1 MITFVKIRWRNFL
14 STGNQFTEIN
24 FTQTSSTLVIG
35 SNGAGKS
42 TMLDALCFGLFNKPF
57 RKITKSQ
64 LVNTIN
70 ERDTLVEIEFKVGTI
85 DYKVVRGIKP
95 AVFEMYRNDTL
106 IDQDA
111 ANRDYQKY
119 LEQSILKLNF
129 KSFTQVV
136 ILGSSTFVPFMQLG
150 ASHRREVIEDL
161 LDIQIF
167 SHMNM
172 LLKERVK
179 DNNEILRDCKHEL
192 EMATAAI
199 KAQEKTLSKL
209 TIVNDERIAHQKERF
224 DNNEERMKT
233 LKEEIEEFQKK
244 INKLVNSTTKLKTKE
259 EEYKKTFA
267 ILSKLNGRQE
277 RVVKDIKFFDDNSS
291 CPVCTQEIEEKFRQ
305 VKVKTLNEKVDE
317 LNEAAGTLEKQVQK
331 TLQTIEK
338 LREDSSNVTEYQFEI
353 RRLVN
358 EEQKLMKQN
367 TDILSQIK
375 NLTDESDLNKEQ
387 LLLEKLQQDY
397 NDKET
402 ACSGVSKEAQDYKLV
417 GNLLK
422 DGGIK
427 AKIISKYIPIIN
439 QRINRYLT
447 SMDTYINF
455 TLNEEFGEVIKSR
468 HRDKFSYSSFS
479 EGEKQKI
486 DLSLL
491 FTWRHVAKLKNSII
505 TNLLILDE
513 VFDSSLD
520 NTATEELLKILKE
533 LYTDTNMFIISH
545 KGDVLLDK
553 FDRTIKFEKV
563 NEFSKVFEDV

>member
-1 MITFVKIRWRNFL
+1 MITFEKIRWRNFL

-259 EEYKKTFA
+259 EEYKKTFS

-417 GNLLK
+417 SNLLK
-422 DGGIK
+422 DSGIK
-427 AKIISKYIPIIN
+427 ARIISKYIPIIN